1 MPRANAMWLA
11 SPRRT
16 SNTSGWLNRRGSWLA
31 PAHETTTA
39 SFLLISTPPRV
50 RSSVAYRSSEAV
62 AVGSYRSI
70 SSTADGINDGS
81 PRSAAIWS
89 GCWMSASRPLGM
101 KLAVVSNPAMSNRNA
116 IACSSASLSRSPPS
130 SRTAMSSLSRS
141 SARAS
146 PLAAT
151 RSAIYLAIQ
160 AIASGSRLV
169 GRIGGQ
175 EQVRVGGELL
185 AVRDRRAEQHHDG
198 HGGQRCGVLMQDIHP
213 AAGHDRVEQF
223 VRDALHHGA

>member
-101 KLAVVSNPAMSNRNA
+101 KLAVVANRDEFA
-116 IACSSASLSRSPPS
+116 EQVVRPC
-130 SRTAMSSLSRS
+130 
-141 SARAS
+141 
-146 PLAAT
+146 LALG
-151 RSAIYLAIQ
+151 RDQVGDIPGHPGHRLGQ
-160 AIASGSRLV
+160 PRLV